1 MGSSSPDHAMTPS
14 PENEQQLEQL
24 VQRAVRDL
32 PPRRA
37 PRSLEL
43 RVRAEIERRAQLP
56 WWRRSFGHWPVAAR
70 GAFVVLSLAVVGF
83 FLVSGIWISR
93 GLEDRL
99 PAAAA
104 APAAWLDDGLTV
116 IRALGSCLDIVERN
130 IPPLWLYGG
139 LAVFASL
146 YLTLF
151 GLGAAAYRVL
161 HARR

>member
-1 MGSSSPDHAMTPS
+1 MTPS
-14 PENEQQLEQL
+14 PENEKQLEQL

-37 PRSLEL
+37 PRSLEQ
-43 RVRAEIERRAQLP
+43 RVRAEIERRARLP
-56 WWRRSFGHWPVAAR
+56 WWRRSFGHWPAAAR
-70 GAFVVLSLAVVGF
+70 AGFVMLSLVAVGF

-93 GLEDRL
+93 GLEVRL

-104 APAAWLDDGLTV
+104 TPAAWLDNGLTV
-116 IRALGSCLDIVERN
+116 ARALGGCLDIVERN

-139 LAVFASL
+139 LAIFAAL

-161 HARR
+161 HARH

>member
-1 MGSSSPDHAMTPS
+1 MGNSSPDHAMTPT
-14 PENEQQLEQL
+14 PENEQELEQL

-37 PRSLEL
+37 PRSLEE
-43 RVRAEIERRAQLP
+43 RVRAELERRARLP
-56 WWRRSFGHWPVAAR
+56 WWRRSFGHWPAAAR
-70 GAFVVLSLAVVGF
+70 AAFVVLSLGAVGF

-93 GLEDRL
+93 GLEDRF
-99 PAAAA
+99 PAVAAT
-104 APAAWLDDGLTV
+104 PAAWLEDGLTV
-116 IRALGSCLDIVERN
+116 ARALGSCLDIVERN

-139 LAVFASL
+139 LAVFAAL

-161 HARR
+161 HAQR

>member
-1 MGSSSPDHAMTPS
+1 MTPS
-14 PENEQQLEQL
+14 PENETQLEQL

-37 PRSLEL
+37 PRSLEQ
-43 RVRAEIERRAQLP
+43 RVRAEIERRARLP
-56 WWRRSFGHWPVAAR
+56 WWRRSFGHWPAAAR
-70 GAFVVLSLAVVGF
+70 AGFVTLSLVAVGF

-93 GLEDRL
+93 GLEEHL

-104 APAAWLDDGLTV
+104 TPAAWLDDGFTV
-116 IRALGSCLDIVERN
+116 ARALGGALDIVERN

-139 LAVFASL
+139 LALFASL